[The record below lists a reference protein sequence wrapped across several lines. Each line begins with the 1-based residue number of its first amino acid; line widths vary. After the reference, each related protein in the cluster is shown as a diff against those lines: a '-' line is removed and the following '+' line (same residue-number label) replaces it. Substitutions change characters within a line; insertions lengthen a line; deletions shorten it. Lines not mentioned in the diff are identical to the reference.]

1 MTKKTKKIPKIS
13 KVAKEKTAK
22 KFVCFGGGN
31 AMPKAILEP
40 LAKYPV
46 DITSVTSMVD
56 NGGSTGQFRADF
68 NALPP
73 GDIRRHI
80 LALSNA
86 PEWKKKLWTFRFGRE
101 VFDEG
106 HKGHNFANAFIAGLE
121 YIFQDHG
128 KAMEVVHEFMEVNVE
143 EINISEDESVKKAK
157 GRAMPATID
166 KTHVYAELEN
176 GEIVKGEDEIDVPR
190 HHDPNL
196 KIKKVFLKPEAK
208 AYPPVLKAISE
219 ADAITIGPGDL
230 YSSSIPC
237 ILMEGMAET
246 LCKTKTKKIF
256 IVNTMTKLGE
266 TNDFSVADFTK
277 EMEKYMG
284 CALDY
289 VIYNSEIPD
298 KKRVEEYKKEE
309 PSVIEMVKVDSG
321 LDGKKFIGAK
331 ILTKE
336 GAIIYDAE
344 KLVKTIMELV

>member
-56 NGGSTGQFRADF
+56 NGGSASQFRADF

-128 KAMEVVHEFMEVNVE
+128 KAMEVVHEFMEVNTE
-143 EINISEDESVKKAK
+143 EVIISQAGVSKKTK
-157 GRAMPATID
+157 SIAMPATVD

-176 GEIVKGEDEIDVPR
+176 GEIIKGEDEIDVPR

-196 KIKKVFLKPEAK
+196 KIKKVFLKPKAK

-237 ILMEGMAET
+237 ILMEGMVET
-246 LCKTKTKKIF
+246 LCKTKAKKIF
-256 IVNTMTKLGE
+256 IVTTMTKSGE
-266 TNDFSVADFTK
+266 TNNYSVADFAN
-277 EMEKYMG
+277 EVEKYMG
-284 CALDY
+284 CSLDY
-289 VIYNSEIPD
+289 VIYNAEIPD
-298 KKRVEEYKKEE
+298 KKRIEEYKKEE
-309 PSVIEMVKVDSG
+309 PSVIELVKVNDG
-321 LDGKKFIGAK
+321 LDAKKFIGVK

-336 GAIIYDAE
+336 GAIVYDPE
-344 KLVKTIMELV
+344 KLVKTIMSLI